1 MSFFKD
7 NIVSLIGLA
16 ITCCGLMVHVGVTKA
31 EIDATKREL
40 AEFKVEAKEKIRDAE
55 QLSRVNAE
63 KVSEKLDT
71 LNRQVAVII
80 SWVEDQ
86 KKARP

>member
-1 MSFFKD
+1 MNFFKD

-16 ITCCGLMVHVGVTKA
+16 ITCGGLLVHVGITKA
-31 EIDATKREL
+31 EIESTKREL

-55 QLSRVNAE
+55 QLSRSNSE
-63 KVSEKLDT
+63 KVSEKLDN
-71 LNRQVAVII
+71 LNRQVAVIA

-86 KKARP
+86 KKLRP